1 MKPDAAGKKMKNLS
15 PFFCRQ
21 FFCRLLFIALLAAI
35 SALQAAD
42 PRLLAADG
50 KALLP
55 IMISPQ
61 AAGETRAV
69 ADELAGYLSK
79 ISGAKFEVKTGDG
92 ASGIVVGTALDF
104 PGLLVPDAGMA
115 ARENYLLRAEKD
127 RLLIIGQTQQAVGH
141 AVWDVL
147 HRLGFRQFLPGPTWE
162 IVPHTPKLSLEV
174 NISES
179 PDYHSRRIWPGYGY
193 LKERAEVCEQ
203 WNRRNRATSGIAL
216 VSGHS
221 YEGFMHRHE
230 SELAQHPEYLALVAG
245 KRQAPKLCTANA
257 ELRRLFIDDALSQ
270 FTKNP
275 ELDSISCDPSDGGGW
290 CECSDCAK
298 IGSATDRALFLA
310 NEVAAAVNAKY
321 PDRLIGMYAYNE
333 HSPPPAIAAH
343 PQVVISV
350 ATGFITGG
358 FTVDQLLAGWK
369 AKAKTLGIR
378 EYYSVHP
385 WDHDLPGA
393 ARGGNIGYL
402 RSTIPHFYESGA
414 RFMSAEASDNAGP
427 NGLGYYLAARML
439 WDVNAAK
446 NLDAY
451 IADFLDKSFGS
462 AQAPMAKFYTLL
474 DGTKRQTMSDDLIG
488 RMFRLL
494 GEAEALTTDAAIR
507 ARLDELTL
515 YTRYVELYLDYSSAA
530 GAERQSAFEQLF
542 RFAWRIR
549 HTGMVHVV
557 GLWRDLPKRDTAVAL
572 PTLGKY
578 SDPDATNPWKSD
590 ERFTADQIASF
601 IREGIMNRKLLD
613 FEAVSFSN
621 KLVPATALKLPQ
633 VPKGNAGLYLRG
645 VRDFWTWIDL
655 APATIS
661 LTGTAGLIYPGRGP
675 AKVELYPLAEAELKS
690 VAHLEIAPDKT
701 AHTLEMK
708 THFTGLHRIE
718 VSDSTQ
724 GTLIAWKNGT
734 PMTLVS
740 SQEQPAKLFGRWHLY
755 FYVPKGTKVIGGFS
769 GGSGLLLNPAQ
780 KPVHQFSEKPGYF
793 NIPVPEG
800 EDGQLWSFKNSAGN
814 RLLMTVPPCLAR
826 DASELL
832 LPGEVVEKDTEKR

>member
-1 MKPDAAGKKMKNLS
+1 MTRS
-15 PFFCRQ
+15 PY
-21 FFCRLLFIALLAAI
+21 FCRLLLGASLASI
-35 SALQAAD
+35 SALYSAD
-42 PRLLAADG
+42 SRPLAADSR
-50 KALLP
+50 ALLP
-55 IMISPQ
+55 VVISPQ
-61 AAGETRAV
+61 AVGETRA
-69 ADELAGYLSK
+69 AANELASYLSK

-92 ASGIVVGTALDF
+92 TIGIVAGTAADF
-104 PGLLVPDAGMA
+104 PALLDPDSAIT
-115 ARENYLLRAEKD
+115 ARENYILRSEKG
-127 RLLIIGQTQQAVGH
+127 RLLLIGQTSQAVEH

-147 HRLGFRQFLPGPTWE
+147 HRLGHRQFFPGPTWE
-162 IVPHTPKLSLEV
+162 IIPHSPTLSIEV
-174 NISES
+174 NVTES
-179 PDYHSRRIWPGYGY
+179 PDYHSRLIWPGYGY
-193 LKERAEVCEQ
+193 LKERTEVCEQ
-203 WNRRNRATSGIAL
+203 WNRRNRATSGIKL

-221 YEGFMHRHE
+221 YEGFMKRRE
-230 SELAQHPEYLALVAG
+230 AELAQHPEYLALVAG
-245 KRQAPKLCTANA
+245 KRKAPKLCTANA
-257 ELRRLFIDDALSQ
+257 ELRRLFINDALSQ
-270 FTKNP
+270 FTEDP
-275 ELDSISCDPSDGGGW
+275 DLDSISCDPSDGGGW

-310 NEVAAAVNAKY
+310 NEVAAAVNAKH
-321 PDRLIGMYAYNE
+321 PGRLIGMYAYNE
-333 HSPPPAIAAH
+333 HSPPPSINAH

-358 FTVDQLLAGWK
+358 FTVDQLLGGWK

-385 WDHDLPGA
+385 WDRDLPGA

-402 RSTIPHFYESGA
+402 RTTIPHFFHSGA

-446 NLDAY
+446 TLDAS

-462 AQAPMAKFYTLL
+462 ARAPMAKFYELL
-474 DGTKRQTMSDDLIG
+474 DGTKRQTLSDDLIG

-494 GEAEALTTDAAIR
+494 DEARALSTDAAIR

-515 YTRYVELYLDYSSAA
+515 YTRYMELYLDYSSAA
-530 GAERQSAFEQLF
+530 GKARQSAFEKLF

-549 HTGMVHVV
+549 DTGMVHVV
-557 GLWRDLPKRDTAVAL
+557 GLWRDLPKRDTSVAL
-572 PTLGKY
+572 PALGKY

-590 ERFTADQIASF
+590 ERFIADDIANF
-601 IREGIMNRKLLD
+601 IREGIANRKLLD

-621 KLVPATALKLPQ
+621 KLVPATMLKLPE
-633 VPKGNAGLYLRG
+633 VPRGNAGLYLRG
-645 VRDFWTWIDL
+645 VRDFWTWIER

-675 AKVELYPLAEAELKS
+675 AKLELYPLAEAELKS
-690 VAHLEIAPDKT
+690 VAHFVIAPDKNEH
-701 AHTLEMK
+701 ALEMK
-708 THFTGLHRIE
+708 TRFPGLHRIE
-718 VSDSTQ
+718 VSDSAQ
-724 GTLIAWKNGT
+724 GTLITWKDGM

-740 SQEQPAKLFGRWHLY
+740 SQEQPAKLYGRWHLY

-769 GGSGLLLNPAQ
+769 EGGGSLLNPAQ

-793 NIPVPEG
+793 SIPVPEG
-800 EDGQLWSFKNSAGN
+800 DDGQLWSFKNSHGS

-832 LPGEVVEKDTEKR
+832 LPAEVVERDASKPVK